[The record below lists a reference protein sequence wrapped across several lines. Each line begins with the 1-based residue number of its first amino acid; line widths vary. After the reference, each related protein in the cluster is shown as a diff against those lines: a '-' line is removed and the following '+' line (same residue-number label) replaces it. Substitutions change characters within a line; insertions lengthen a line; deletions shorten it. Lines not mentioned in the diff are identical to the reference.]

1 MSWSKVKR
9 ETFSA
14 IERDDYNSVLKMIE
28 EYPEVLTAYNIR
40 GESLLHVAAQGENIE
55 LLKFLVQ
62 KGLDVNIRRKNDEER
77 CVTPLHNAAEHGS
90 IKTARWL
97 LECGANIDAG
107 YGLHATP
114 LIEAA
119 MEGKLDMV
127 KLLHASG
134 ADINAFYYIGE
145 DESMIRMNA
154 LRAAEMEGH
163 KEVAE
168 FLRHHGAVDLD
179 LENEL
184 PKNVMSTR
192 HDEIVQHIIKHI
204 GPINNTI
211 SEIVPGSRVS
221 VNIHIIPPA
230 NGRNWITLITSGM
243 SDYAMDASEEN
254 EGFRYAELLL
264 KLPANWPITKKDLE
278 DENYYW
284 PFRWLRQI
292 AHIPHIYEGW
302 LEEGVIIPNGEP
314 PEPFAPLTC
323 LSCIMIGRP
332 KEKELQR
339 CQSSDGTVIN
349 FYELIP
355 IYEEERNFAI
365 NTSSEYLVEI
375 LNDRGIA
382 DVLDSNRENVGR

>member
-14 IERDDYNSVLKMIE
+14 IKRDDYNSVVKMIE
-28 EYPEVLTAYNIR
+28 EHPEVLTAYNTR

-62 KGLDVNIRRKNDEER
+62 KGLDVNIGRKNDGKR
-77 CVTPLHNAAEHGS
+77 CVTPLHNAAEYGS

-127 KLLHASG
+127 KLLHAAG

-145 DESMIRMNA
+145 DESMVRVNA
-154 LRAAEMEGH
+154 LRVAEMEGH

-168 FLRHHGAVDLD
+168 FLRHHGAVNF
-179 LENEL
+179 NEL
-184 PKNVMSTR
+184 PKGTVFTR
-192 HDEIVQHIIKHI
+192 HDEILQHIIKYV
-204 GPINNTI
+204 GPISNTI

-221 VNIHIIPPA
+221 VNIHIIPPTDEMD
-230 NGRNWITLITSGM
+230 WITLITSGM
-243 SDYAMDASEEN
+243 SDCAMDASEGN

-264 KLPANWPITKKDLE
+264 KLPVNWPITKKDLE
-278 DENYYW
+278 DGDYYW
-284 PFRWLRQI
+284 PYGWLRQI

-302 LEEGVIIPNGEP
+302 LEKGVIIPNGEP
-314 PEPFAPLTC
+314 PEPFASNTK
-323 LSCIMIGRP
+323 LSCILIDVP
-332 KEKELQR
+332 KEKEMQR
-339 CQSSDGTVIN
+339 YISNDGTIIN
-349 FYELIP
+349 FYTLIP
-355 IYEEERNFAI
+355 IYEEERELATNV
-365 NTSSEYLVEI
+365 SSEYLVGI